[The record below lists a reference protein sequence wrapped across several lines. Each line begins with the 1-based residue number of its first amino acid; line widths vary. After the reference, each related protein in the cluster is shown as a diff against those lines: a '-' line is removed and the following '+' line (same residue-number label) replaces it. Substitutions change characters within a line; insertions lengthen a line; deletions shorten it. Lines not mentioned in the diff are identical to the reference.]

1 MKETLKMIGAV
12 IAIYAIILLFS
23 APTVPA
29 LLLKWTPL
37 LFKGFLM
44 NIYLS
49 VVPMSIGIFIGSM
62 LGALQLSSN
71 KFIKG
76 PATTIT
82 LMLRNVPWLAVVF
95 LCIYL
100 IPYRQYIAG
109 YEIIIADST
118 KALIAFSLV
127 MIGYVSEVVRGA
139 ILSIERGQ
147 FDAAKSL
154 GLSNYRM
161 ILHVIFPQC
170 IKRSLPPLINIYTI
184 LLTST
189 VLASVVGV
197 PEILTFTS
205 DITAVDDSPTFF
217 IPLYLYVL
225 IWFFVFCYPIT
236 QYSKYLETKTDF
248 NSNEK

>member
-1 MKETLKMIGAV
+1 MKETLKMIGVV
-12 IAIYAIILLFS
+12 ISIYAIVLLFS
-23 APTVPA
+23 APGVTA
-29 LLLKWTPL
+29 LLIKWTPL

-49 VVPMSIGIFIGSM
+49 VVPMSIGILIGSIV
-62 LGALQLSSN
+62 GALQLSKN
-71 KFIKG
+71 KFISRS
-76 PATTIT
+76 AMSIT

-95 LCIYL
+95 LCVYL
-100 IPYRQYIAG
+100 IPHRQYIAG

-118 KALIAFSLV
+118 KAVLAFSLV

-139 ILSIERGQ
+139 ILSIDQGQ

-154 GLSNYRM
+154 GLNNYQMNR
-161 ILHVIFPQC
+161 LVIFPQC
-170 IKRSLPPLINIYTI
+170 VKRSLPPLINIYTI

-189 VLASVVGV
+189 VLASVIGV

-217 IPLYLYVL
+217 VPLYLYVL

-236 QYSKYLETKTDF
+236 RYSKYLETKTDF
-248 NSNEK
+248 S